1 MPTSDG
7 GHTRDN
13 LIVSKML
20 CIRRFAMNITRLVG
34 IVAVVGIGLAMAPA
48 ANADATHGAFA
59 VRLGLGVPLD
69 NNVKN
74 WKDVDVISGFSYF
87 FNHKPQASLMTGF
100 DVDTQLH
107 TKHGYSAHAMGI
119 TYCARQLVGNDN
131 GGRNY
136 IGLGFGV
143 YRTEYESAPMST
155 EISTA
160 STSTTGVNHFGSK
173 AMVGRM
179 DNRGR
184 FVEATYTYTGTS
196 ISNGLSATIG
206 LRF

>member
-1 MPTSDG
+1 M
-7 GHTRDN
+7 
-13 LIVSKML
+13 IV
-20 CIRRFAMNITRLVG
+20 TRLIG
-34 IVAVVGIGLAMAPA
+34 IVAVLGLGVAMAPA
-48 ANADATHGAFA
+48 AIADNTHGPFA
-59 VRLGLGVPLD
+59 VRLGVGVPLD

-74 WKDVDVISGFSYF
+74 WKNVDVISGFSYF

-107 TKHGYSAHAMGI
+107 TQHGYSAHAMGI
-119 TYCARQLVGNDN
+119 TYCARQLMGTDN

-143 YRTEYESAPMST
+143 YRTEYESVPAST
-155 EISTA
+155 GEVTTA
-160 STSTTGVNHFGSK
+160 SSSTTGVNHFGSK
-173 AMVGRM
+173 AMFGRM

-184 FVEATYTYTGTS
+184 FIEAAYTYTGTT